1 MNEHY
6 NRMLP
11 ILYGI
16 RLTRLSSILI
26 KLLQSIFH
34 FSKTQDIVLFAPFP
48 SLISLLG
55 ISFHWLDLKP
65 LQSPTS
71 VSCHADIAVAF
82 LSLPNISVN
91 FVDHFAGLQ
100 LLCKVKSHSAQAL
113 GIFAAL
119 SGKSL
124 TLGHLQ
130 NCRLIYCIYHKLL
143 IRGSSNA

>member
-1 MNEHY
+1 MIICACQTNEYY
-6 NRMLP
+6 NRMLL

-16 RLTRLSSILI
+16 MLTRLSSILI

-34 FSKTQDIVLFAPFP
+34 FSKSQDIVLFTSFLSP
-48 SLISLLG
+48 ISLLG

-91 FVDHFAGLQ
+91 FVVHFASLQ
-100 LLCKVKSHSAQAL
+100 LLCKVKSHSAKA
-113 GIFAAL
+113 FASL

-130 NCRLIYCIYHKLL
+130 NCRLI
-143 IRGSSNA
+143 